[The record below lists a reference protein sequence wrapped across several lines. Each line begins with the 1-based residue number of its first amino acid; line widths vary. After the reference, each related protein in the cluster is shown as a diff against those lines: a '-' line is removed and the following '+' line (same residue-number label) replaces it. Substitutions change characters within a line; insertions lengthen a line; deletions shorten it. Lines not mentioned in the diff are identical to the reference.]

1 MIRRPPRSTRTD
13 TLFPYTTLFRSQ
25 TAFVFGSTAAA
36 LTLLSSPWLR
46 AWIRVK
52 LAKHLFR
59 HRYDYRAE
67 WVRFTDTL
75 GRPDAD
81 AAPLDERIVKA
92 IADLTESP
100 GGLLLVPEDAD
111 LGFGAA
117 WNWPP
122 DALPGH
128 AGDAALATFLGA
140 GLGRSEETTSE
151 LPS

>member
-1 MIRRPPRSTRTD
+1 M
-13 TLFPYTTLFRSQ
+13 
-25 TAFVFGSTAAA
+25 
-36 LTLLSSPWLR
+36 TLLSSPWLR
-46 AWIRVK
+46 AGIRVK

-122 DALPGH
+122 DALPGQDRKSTRLNSSH
-128 AGDAALATFLGA
+128 
-140 GLGRSEETTSE
+140 
-151 LPS
+151 

>member
-1 MIRRPPRSTRTD
+1 MALVTSAITAWGGAYARIA
-13 TLFPYTTLFRSQ
+13 Q

-81 AAPLDERIVKA
+81 AAPLAERIVQA
-92 IADLTESP
+92 IAALPESP
-100 GGLLLVPEDAD
+100 GGRWAERR
-111 LGFGAA
+111 G
-117 WNWPP
+117 
-122 DALPGH
+122 
-128 AGDAALATFLGA
+128 GDEC
-140 GLGRSEETTSE
+140 GRRWTYWWR
-151 LPS
+151 PAH

>member
-1 MIRRPPRSTRTD
+1 MALVTSAITAWGGAYARIA
-13 TLFPYTTLFRSQ
+13 Q

-36 LTLLSSPWLR
+36 LTLLCSPWLR

>member
-75 GRPDAD
+75 GRPYAD

-117 WNWPP
+117 WN
-122 DALPGH
+122 
-128 AGDAALATFLGA
+128 
-140 GLGRSEETTSE
+140 RSEEPTSE
-151 LPS
+151 LQSLMRTSYAVFCLKKTK